1 MHRSGPV
8 IGAVSATAAIV
19 AGLVLF
25 VPSTAQA
32 ATSTDPAFIGLFGK
46 QDPTYDG
53 VYRQSLAII
62 ALDAANADVPTPSV
76 NWLLRQQCGNGR
88 FPSFRSD
95 VSGPCG
101 SAELGDADSTSLATI
116 ALTRVGRNQAAQ
128 ASLDWLIKQQT
139 RSGGWEFSAGFGPNT
154 NTTGLVI
161 QALIARNVDPD
172 TVKTRHT
179 GAQFLSKLQL
189 DCSSDAVDDRGAL
202 DFQTE
207 TPLVANDYATAQA
220 TQALAGSSLPVEP
233 AAGSG
238 ELPAYTCP
246 GNTGATPAGAASGYL
261 GRTLDANGGLIPSSF
276 GGGSDYGS
284 TVNAVLSL
292 VASHHGSSQ
301 VASAMTALESHANDF
316 LRDASNHPLPASAAA
331 LILAEHATQGSP
343 RNVDGINVVH
353 LLLKTRTLAS

>member
-1 MHRSGPV
+1 
-8 IGAVSATAAIV
+8 
-19 AGLVLF
+19 
-25 VPSTAQA
+25 
-32 ATSTDPAFIGLFGK
+32 
-46 QDPTYDG
+46 
-53 VYRQSLAII
+53 LAII
-62 ALDAANADVPTPSV
+62 ALNAANADVPTPSV
-76 NWLLRQQCGNGR
+76 KWLLRQQCGNGR

-95 VSGPCG
+95 VSGACG

-139 RSGGWEFSAGFGPNT
+139 RSGGWEFSTGFGPNT

-161 QALIARNVDPD
+161 QALIARNVDPG
-172 TVKTRHT
+172 TIKTRHT

-233 AAGSG
+233 AAGSD

-276 GGGSDYGS
+276 GGGNDYGS

-292 VASHHGSSQ
+292 VASHYGSSQ

-316 LRDASNHPLPASAAA
+316 LRDASNHPLPASAGA

-353 LLLKTRTLAS
+353 LLLQTRTLAS